1 MRGLYLF
8 IGLFIYLHSTG
19 ALGATWSIVYPK
31 SEVEQDKRD
40 EYPVAL
46 LKLALEETGVNFDVS
61 PSSTSLTKSKALRQL
76 ASNREINVAWSMTGD
91 QREDDLLPIRIPIYK
106 GLIGWR
112 VFLIKEESK
121 RNFNQVRSLS
131 DLLQMSPVQGHDWP
145 DTKILQAN
153 DFEVVT
159 ALNYD
164 RLFDML
170 NEGNADF
177 FPRSVVEI
185 WDEVDMHDYE
195 QPFAIEQSIGIKYPA
210 AVYFFVNKKST
221 TLARLL
227 KTGLESAVKS
237 GKYDELFMSVH
248 QPIIEKAKMNERQ
261 FFTLDNP
268 VLPKNT
274 PVDRKELWFDI
285 KPKN

>member
-1 MRGLYLF
+1 MRYLYLSF
-8 IGLFIYLHSTG
+8 GLWLSS
-19 ALGATWSIVYPK
+19 LSLNCEGATWSIVYPQ
-31 SEVEQDKRD
+31 SEVKGDKRD

-46 LKLALEETGVNFDVS
+46 LKLALQETGVNFDVS
-61 PSSTSLTKSKALRQL
+61 PSSLALSKSKALRQL
-76 ASNREINVAWSMTGD
+76 AANREVNVAWSMTGE
-91 QREDDLLPIRIPIYK
+91 QREKELLPIRIPIYK

-112 VFLIKEESK
+112 IFLIKQENK
-121 RNFNQVRSLS
+121 RSFRQVRSLS
-131 DLLQMSPVQGHDWP
+131 DLVQMSPVQGHDWP

-170 NEGNADF
+170 NDGNADF

-185 WDEVDMHDYE
+185 WDEVSMHDFE
-195 QPFAIEQSIGIKYPA
+195 SPLDIEQSIGIQYPA

-227 KTGLESAVKS
+227 ETGLEAAIKS

-248 QPIIEKAKMNERQ
+248 TDIIEKANMKNRR
-261 FFTLDNP
+261 FFNLTNP
-268 VLPKNT
+268 VLPEKT
-274 PVDRKELWFDI
+274 PITRKELWFNI
-285 KPKN
+285 EPE